1 MESLTHS
8 ISWNITQRCNLN
20 CAHCYLDADFR
31 LGVRTDEFTAKECFQ
46 VIDQIAEVNHNAL
59 LILTGGEPLLRK
71 DLCDIARYGTGRG
84 FTVVIGTNGTPVND
98 DLAER
103 LIASGV
109 KGASISLHSLSSEA
123 HDSFTGVPGSW
134 QGAVRGA
141 EVLKEKGLEFIIQTS
156 VMGWNYEEIPQIVDF
171 AYELGARAANIY
183 FLVCT
188 GRGQDL
194 TDLPPADYED
204 MLPRLYQIQKRY
216 QERMLVGAKC
226 APQYKRIVY
235 EEDPSSPFLQTYSG
249 GCPAATYY
257 CRITPK
263 GDVTPCPYMP
273 ILVGNLREQSFAEI
287 WHHAPVMEEIRNRTL
302 LQGRCGICEL
312 QNICGGCRARAYAR
326 TGNYLAED
334 PSCQYQPGKYAGKTV
349 HLQKEFTF
357 GLDVEFQSRWTE
369 EARARLERVPSFAR
383 GMVIKSVERFAHER
397 GYALI
402 TPEVMKEARE
412 KLVGAFA
419 GMPSF
424 SLNVEPQNSN
434 EK

>member
-8 ISWNITQRCNLN
+8 ISWNITKQCNLN
-20 CAHCYLDADFR
+20 CSHCYLDADFR
-31 LGVRTDEFTAKECFQ
+31 LGRRTDELTTQECFQ
-46 VIDQIAEVNHNAL
+46 VIDQIAAVNTNAL
-59 LILTGGEPLLRK
+59 VILTGGEPLLRK
-71 DLCDIARYGTGRG
+71 DLCDIARYATETGL
-84 FTVVIGTNGTPVND
+84 FVVIGTNGIPVND
-98 DLAER
+98 NLAER
-103 LIASGV
+103 LMTSGV

-141 EVLKEKGLEFIIQTS
+141 KVLKEKGLEFIIQTP
-156 VMGWNYEEIPQIVDF
+156 VMSWNYEEIPQIIDF
-171 AYELGARAANIY
+171 AYELGAKAANIY
-183 FLVCT
+183 FLICT

-194 TDLPPADYED
+194 TDLPPADYEK
-204 MLPRLYQIQKRY
+204 MLSRLYQIQKSHSGK
-216 QERMLVGAKC
+216 MLIGAKC

-235 EEDPSSPFLQTYSG
+235 EEDPSSPFLQTYSN
-249 GCPAATYY
+249 GCPAATNY

-273 ILVGNLREQSFAEI
+273 ILAGNLREQSFAEI

-334 PSCQYQPGKYAGKTV
+334 PSCQYQPGKYGGKTV
-349 HLQKEFTF
+349 PLQKESTF
-357 GLDVEFQSRWTE
+357 GLEAEFQSLWTE
-369 EARARLERVPSFAR
+369 EARKRLGRVPSFAR
-383 GMVIKSVERFAHER
+383 GMVIQSVERFAHEN
-397 GYALI
+397 GYPAI

-424 SLNVEPQNSN
+424 SQFQ
-434 EK
+434 K